1 MVAGIL
7 ISLAYG
13 IIPKAENDLLIN
25 LAGETMRM
33 SATGAIPGKFLV
45 DVLPWLKYV
54 PEWVPGASFQRLA
67 REWKEVWRE
76 FKNATFQMAAAS
88 IVS

>member
-1 MVAGIL
+1 
-7 ISLAYG
+7 
-13 IIPKAENDLLIN
+13 
-25 LAGETMRM
+25 M

-76 FKNATFQMAAAS
+76 LKKCHVPDGSGKYCELETQLLMTTDINHDS
-88 IVS
+88 RKGLLNIPSCPLV